1 MSEGSR
7 IPVTIILGP
16 TAVGKSALAMQLAGI
31 GGAEIV
37 SADSMQIYRGMD
49 IGTAKPSLEERKL
62 IPHHVIDIVDPGEE
76 FNVADFIRAADA
88 AVENIYSRGKRV
100 FIVGGTALYLKA
112 FMEGIFEAPGDAAVR
127 AGLVERC
134 HEIGV
139 QAMHDRLREVDLDAA
154 RRIHANDERRI
165 VRALEVFEV
174 SGRPISEWQ
183 VQEGGT
189 RDSYD
194 FRLFGLRMEREAL
207 YHRINIR
214 VTQMIQDGL
223 IEETKSL
230 MARPEGLGKGAM
242 QALGYREIMAFL
254 NGEMER
260 EIAIHQVK
268 QGTRRFAKGQI
279 SWFKR
284 FQRVTWIDVS
294 PDATTEELASEW
306 SEAILACE
314 P

>member
-1 MSEGSR
+1 
-7 IPVTIILGP
+7 
-16 TAVGKSALAMQLAGI
+16 
-31 GGAEIV
+31 
-37 SADSMQIYRGMD
+37 
-49 IGTAKPSLEERKL
+49 
-62 IPHHVIDIVDPGEE
+62 
-76 FNVADFIRAADA
+76 
-88 AVENIYSRGKRV
+88 
-100 FIVGGTALYLKA
+100 
-112 FMEGIFEAPGDAAVR
+112 
-127 AGLVERC
+127 
-134 HEIGV
+134 
-139 QAMHDRLREVDLDAA
+139 MHDRLREVDLAAA

-183 VQEGGT
+183 VQEGGI

-207 YHRINIR
+207 YHRINTR
-214 VTQMIQDGL
+214 VTQMMQDGL

-230 MARPEGLGKGAM
+230 MGRPEGLGKGAI

-268 QGTRRFAKGQI
+268 QGTRRFAKSQI

-284 FQRVTWIDVS
+284 FPKVTWIDVG
-294 PDATTEELASEW
+294 PDSSAEHLALEW
-306 SEAILACE
+306 SDAILACE

>member
-16 TAVGKSALAMQLAGI
+16 TGVGKSALAIEVARI
-31 GGAEIV
+31 GDGEII

-49 IGTAKPSLEERKL
+49 IGTAKPSHEERTL
-62 IPHHVIDIVDPGEE
+62 VPHHLIDIVEPEEE
-76 FNVADFIRAADA
+76 FNVADFIRTADA
-88 AVENIYSRGKRV
+88 AAEEIHSRGKRV

-112 FMEGIFEAPGDAAVR
+112 FMEGIFEAPGDADIR
-127 AGLVERC
+127 ARLVEQCR
-134 HEIGV
+134 EIGV
-139 QAMHDRLREVDLDAA
+139 QAMHDRLREVDLKAA
-154 RRIHANDERRI
+154 MRIHANDERRI
-165 VRALEVFEV
+165 VRALEVYEV

-183 VQEGGT
+183 VQEGGI
-189 RDSYD
+189 REPYE

-207 YHRINIR
+207 YHRINTR

-230 MARPEGLGKGAM
+230 MERPEGLGKGAL
-242 QALGYREIMAFL
+242 QALGYREILAFL
-254 NGEMER
+254 NGEMEC

-268 QGTRRFAKGQI
+268 QGTRRFAKSQI

-284 FQRVTWIDVS
+284 FPNVTWIDVS
-294 PDATTEELASEW
+294 PDFSAEQLASEW
-306 SEAILACE
+306 SDAILACE

>member
-1 MSEGSR
+1 MSEGSP
-7 IPVTIILGP
+7 IPVTIFLGP
-16 TAVGKSALAMQLAGI
+16 TAVGKSALALEVATRGD
-31 GGAEIV
+31 GEII

-49 IGTAKPSLEERKL
+49 IGTAKPSHEERTL
-62 IPHHVIDIVDPGEE
+62 VPHHLIDIVQPEEE
-76 FNVADFIRAADA
+76 FNVADFIRSADA
-88 AVENIYSRGKRV
+88 AAEDIHRRGKRV
-100 FIVGGTALYLKA
+100 FMVGGTALYLKA
-112 FMEGIFEAPGDAAVR
+112 FMEGIFEAPGDADVR
-127 AGLVERC
+127 ARLVEQCR
-134 HEIGV
+134 EIGA
-139 QAMHDRLREVDLDAA
+139 QAMHDRLREVDLKAA

-174 SGRPISEWQ
+174 SGQPISEWQ

-189 RDSYD
+189 RDLYE

-207 YHRINIR
+207 YNRINTR

-223 IEETKSL
+223 IEETECL
-230 MARPEGLGKGAM
+230 MERPEGLGKGSM

-268 QGTRRFAKGQI
+268 QGTRRFAKSQI

-284 FQRVTWIDVS
+284 FPNVTWIDIQ
-294 PDATTEELASEW
+294 PDSTAQQLALEW
-306 SEAILACE
+306 SDAILACE

>member
-7 IPVTIILGP
+7 IPVTIIFGP
-16 TAVGKSALAMQLAGI
+16 TAVGKSALAMQVAHI
-31 GGAEIV
+31 GDAEIV

-49 IGTAKPSLEERKL
+49 IGTAKPSLEERKFV
-62 IPHHVIDIVDPGEE
+62 PHHLIDLVEPNED
-76 FNVADFIRAADA
+76 FNVADFIRTADA
-88 AVENIYSRGKRV
+88 AVEGIHERGKKV
-100 FIVGGTALYLKA
+100 FLVGGTALYLKA
-112 FMEGIFEAPGDAAVR
+112 FMEGIFEAPGDTVVR
-127 AGLVERC
+127 ARLAERC
-134 HEIGV
+134 REIGV
-139 QAMHDRLREVDLDAA
+139 QAMHDRLREVDLVAA

-207 YHRINIR
+207 YQRINNR

-223 IEETKSL
+223 IEETESL
-230 MARPEGLGKGAM
+230 MERHEGLGKGAM

-254 NGEMER
+254 NGEMES
-260 EIAIHQVK
+260 EVAIHQIK
-268 QGTRRFAKGQI
+268 QGTRRFAKSQI

-284 FQRVTWIDVS
+284 FPKVTWIDVL
-294 PDATTEELASEW
+294 PDCSAQQLASEW
-306 SEAILACE
+306 SDEILACE